1 MIELGSRENRA
12 GTEVEVGVGWSR
24 ILDIFAAQF
33 LRSFSAW
40 VLYNMLYFFPLFP
53 TQLLPSI
60 TRLVLDS
67 YSLTSI
73 SITLYLYS
81 QLVILVTFF
90 LFLFHSVGIWLR
102 GRAGS
107 SGLFGHDKKKL
118 GLFTYVSG
126 VGE

>member
-1 MIELGSRENRA
+1 MIELGSREKRA

-40 VLYNMLYFFPLFP
+40 VLYNMLYFFSLSP

-73 SITLYLYS
+73 SFTLYLYS

-90 LFLFHSVGIWLR
+90 FLFILW
-102 GRAGS
+102 A
-107 SGLFGHDKKKL
+107 SGFGGEQAVVVCLGTTKKKL
-118 GLFTYVSG
+118 GLFTYP